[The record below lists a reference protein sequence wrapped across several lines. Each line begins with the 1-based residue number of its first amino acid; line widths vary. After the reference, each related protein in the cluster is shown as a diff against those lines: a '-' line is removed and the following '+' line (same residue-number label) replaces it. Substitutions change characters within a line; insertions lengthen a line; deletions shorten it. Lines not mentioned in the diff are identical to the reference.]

1 MKKYLKPIIILI
13 FLLSLYIF
21 ISAYTYVYAISN
33 NLSNNVFRLH
43 VIANSDTVED
53 QNLKYKVRDNLLEY
67 MNKLCSNISKK
78 EDAINIAK
86 THLADFT
93 KIAEDTIKK
102 EGFSYKVNV
111 EIGNFEFPTKTY
123 GDVAFPAGYYDALKV
138 KIGEASGQNWWCVMF
153 PPLCFVDTSTGIIP
167 SESKENLKENLSDE
181 EYQIISDTENSSY
194 TVKFKLIEFFE
205 KSGLI
210 TAKNN

>member
-21 ISAYTYVYAISN
+21 ISAYSYVYAISN
-33 NLSNNVFRLH
+33 NLSSNVFRLH

-53 QNLKYKVRDNLLEY
+53 QNLKYKVRDKLLEY
-67 MNKLCSNISKK
+67 MNNLCSNISTR
-78 EDAINIAK
+78 EEAINIAK
-86 THLADFT
+86 THLSNFT
-93 KIAEDTIKK
+93 EIAENTVKE
-102 EGFSYKVNV
+102 EGFSYKVTV

-123 GDVAFPAGYYDALKV
+123 GDVAFPAGYYDALRV

-153 PPLCFVDTSTGIIP
+153 PPLCFIDTSTGIIP
-167 SESKENLKENLSDE
+167 TESKENLKENLSDE
-181 EYQIISDTENSSY
+181 EYQIISDTKSSSF

>member
-53 QNLKYKVRDNLLEY
+53 QNLKYKVRDNLIEY
-67 MNKLCSNISKK
+67 MNNLCSNISNK
-78 EDAINIAK
+78 EDAINIVK
-86 THLADFT
+86 NHLSDFT
-93 KIAEDTIKK
+93 KIAEDTIKE
-102 EGFSYKVNV
+102 EGFSYQVNI

-123 GDVAFPAGYYDALKV
+123 GDIAFPAGYYDALKV
-138 KIGEASGQNWWCVMF
+138 KIGNAIGQNWWCVMF
-153 PPLCFVDTSTGIIP
+153 PPLCFIDTSTGIIP
-167 SESKENLKENLSDE
+167 TESKENLKENLSDE
-181 EYQIISDTENSSY
+181 EYQIISDTKSSNY
-194 TVKFKLIEFFE
+194 TLKFKLIELFE

-210 TAKNN
+210 TAKND